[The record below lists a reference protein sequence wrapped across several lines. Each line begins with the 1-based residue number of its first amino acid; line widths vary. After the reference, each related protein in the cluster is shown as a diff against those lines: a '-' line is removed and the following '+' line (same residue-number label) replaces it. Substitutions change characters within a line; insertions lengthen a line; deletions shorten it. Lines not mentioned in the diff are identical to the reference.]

1 MKKILYVIATSF
13 VMLYVFLNPL
23 TVYCQEADT
32 PLLPASLL
40 RNYPGKAEI
49 EALAEDILEMANCFD
64 EEGFHG
70 EAEDIQFPDAYCV
83 YVNADIL
90 SNLPKTAEELKNL
103 LSGSDMVWNIPV
115 CSAEK
120 TVIVQ
125 VSRALELDEVDHSN
139 LTDEER
145 NKIASQAGTWQVVSS
160 TLYENGETPV
170 ETLINTLAVNH
181 ASTNSCVL
189 IGGEKGIYSMMAVL
203 LENNTVVGA
212 LSMERDISYSEPQVK
227 TRGVNE
233 SLLEKN
239 KVYSLQDFSNA
250 AEKSY
255 TEMTNIPDSTLGTS
269 GGSTQNYYFII
280 FYLSL
285 GILCLGL
292 IISCR
297 MRRKSK

>member
-13 VMLYVFLNPL
+13 VMLYVFVNPL
-23 TVYCQEADT
+23 TAYGAETDAL
-32 PLLPASLL
+32 LLPASLL
-40 RNYPGKAEI
+40 RNYPEKAEI
-49 EALAEDILEMANCFD
+49 EVLAEDILEMANCFD
-64 EEGFHG
+64 EEGFHW
-70 EAEDIQFPDAYCV
+70 EAGDIQFSNAYCV
-83 YVNADIL
+83 YVNANIL
-90 SNLPKTAEELKNL
+90 SNLPKTAEELENL

-115 CSAEK
+115 CSGEK
-120 TVIVQ
+120 TVVVQ
-125 VSRALELDEVDHSN
+125 ISRALELDEVDHSN

-145 NKIASQAGTWQVVSS
+145 NRIASQAGTWQVVSS
-160 TLYENGETPV
+160 TLYENGEIPV

-181 ASTNSCVL
+181 ASTNPCVL

-239 KVYSLQDFSNA
+239 KVYSLQDFSDA

-255 TEMTNIPDSTLGTS
+255 TEMINIPDNTS
-269 GGSTQNYYFII
+269 GISGNSTQN
-280 FYLSL
+280 FYSIVLYLVL
-285 GILCLGL
+285 GILCIGI
-292 IISCR
+292 IISYGMKC
-297 MRRKSK
+297 KSK